1 MFIPLRCWVWV
12 VGLALLDDSRPSA
25 FFFSFFFLRKKSRED
40 TKQSPK
46 SPGNTT

>member
-25 FFFSFFFLRKKSRED
+25 FFFFFF
-40 TKQSPK
+40 TKEIQRGHK
-46 SPGNTT
+46 TVT

>member
-25 FFFSFFFLRKKSRED
+25 FFFFLRKKSRED